1 MQEVEEK
8 GKRRRRARTGK
19 HYKSKKQIIRENVLT
34 LFNLLNFIIAGL
46 LFAVGAYTN
55 MIFIAIIIL
64 NIVIGIAQECKA
76 KKLVDE
82 LSILNRPIKVRR
94 EGEDQEIELKDIVK
108 GDIVILESGSQ
119 ICNDSIVTSGSL
131 EVNESLLTG
140 ESDPV
145 IKEVGSTLYSGS
157 SVISGK
163 ACAEVIHVGN
173 DNYATS
179 LVNEVKKKSRY
190 SQSY

>member
-8 GKRRRRARTGK
+8 RKKGEGEQEPESIT
-19 HYKSKKQIIRENVLT
+19 KSKKQIIRENVLT

-82 LSILNRPIKVRR
+82 LSMELILDCCTDIIHLEDGSIIDQYGMDEDGLRKIREYFIK
-94 EGEDQEIELKDIVK
+94 G
-108 GDIVILESGSQ
+108 GS
-119 ICNDSIVTSGSL
+119 
-131 EVNESLLTG
+131 E
-140 ESDPV
+140 
-145 IKEVGSTLYSGS
+145 K
-157 SVISGK
+157 
-163 ACAEVIHVGN
+163 
-173 DNYATS
+173 
-179 LVNEVKKKSRY
+179 
-190 SQSY
+190 

>member
-1 MQEVEEK
+1 MEKKIYGLSMQEVEEK
-8 GKRRRRARTGK
+8 RKKGRRRARTGK

-82 LSILNRPIKVRR
+82 LSILNRPAIKVRR
-94 EGEDQEIELKDIVK
+94 EGEDQEID
-108 GDIVILESGSQ
+108 
-119 ICNDSIVTSGSL
+119 
-131 EVNESLLTG
+131 
-140 ESDPV
+140 
-145 IKEVGSTLYSGS
+145 
-157 SVISGK
+157 
-163 ACAEVIHVGN
+163 
-173 DNYATS
+173 
-179 LVNEVKKKSRY
+179 
-190 SQSY
+190 

>member
-1 MQEVEEK
+1 MEKKIYGLSMQEVEEK
-8 GKRRRRARTGK
+8 RKKGEGEQEPESIT
-19 HYKSKKQIIRENVLT
+19 KSKKQIIRENVLT

-82 LSILNRPIKVRR
+82 LSILNRPAIKVRR

-145 IKEVGSTLYSGS
+145 IKEVGST
-157 SVISGK
+157 
-163 ACAEVIHVGN
+163 
-173 DNYATS
+173 
-179 LVNEVKKKSRY
+179 
-190 SQSY
+190 